1 MVAPELGDA
10 MRIHLCILLGALSLT
25 ACKSGVTVE
34 DSDTGEEVVDD
45 GQSPTLSEPSAKC
58 VEHPDGEGTVDLWNF
73 QVLFDDPQ
81 GTEDV
86 PRNLFSEAD
95 VDDQHHIEWL
105 RDGNMVDQA
114 GVVAC
119 DPDGGTCTGS
129 FPGASYGLTCAT
141 ATDWRFRFVIKDYDG
156 NEGTIEVQGAKG

>member
-1 MVAPELGDA
+1 
-10 MRIHLCILLGALSLT
+10 MRTQLCILLAALSLT
-25 ACKSGVTVE
+25 ACKGDDEVV
-34 DSDTGEEVVDD
+34 DSDTGEEIVDD
-45 GQSPTLSEPSAKC
+45 GVSPELSDPSAEC

-73 QVLFDDPQ
+73 SVKFDDPQ

-86 PRNLFSEAD
+86 PRNLFSEPS

-105 RDGNMVDQA
+105 RDGNVVDQA

-129 FPGASYGLTCAT
+129 FPGASYGLTCSA

-156 NEGTIEVQGAKG
+156 NEGTIEVQGKKG

>member
-1 MVAPELGDA
+1 

-25 ACKSGVTVE
+25 ACKGDDEVV

-45 GQSPTLSEPSAKC
+45 GQSPTLSDPSALC
-58 VEHPDGEGTVDLWNF
+58 LEHPDGEGTVDLWNF
-73 QVLFDDPQ
+73 QVKFDDPQ

-86 PRNLFSEAD
+86 PRNLFSEED

-119 DPDGGTCTGS
+119 DPEGGTCTGS
-129 FPGASYGLTCAT
+129 FPGASYGLTCSS

-156 NEGTIEVQGAKG
+156 NEGTIEVQGGKG